1 MFPLRPWRFTTGNH
15 LAIYF
20 GSFDQGAAQRSQS
33 QDGAEET
40 QGRSNCYS
48 LSCTLLKVRSS
59 FIYSF
64 IHGHG
69 YSTFFQRP
77 SVQQTFWNVP
87 FSEVLEWMVLRPARD
102 RAAEALPLL
111 LLLSL
116 QTCSLVTVHCLACCF
131 NALSG
136 RLLQDRALLQAFC
149 LIDVILC
156 GLPQEETEWFCQV
169 CIIQPMGI
177 FGMRLLARNVAND
190 TILRFQDRTVY
201 AAFRFATSLVL
212 APYHWNGRRFRS
224 FREWR
229 HGTCHHLW
237 LPPDESNQQKSMD
250 DRYRFFHCLAEGM
263 QPLPVP
269 GAWVHL
275 CYQKC
280 NERIKIDRWTSKKS
294 ECTENDL
301 IHQCPQVA
309 SLASPGGFAF
319 RRLSTGTEPLMG
331 SSLVSEMGRHCWK
344 ETYDINM
351 PSMGSRLSHRIS
363 SSLTSPAWHPKPL
376 DYRLCL
382 DMPGF
387 QINPTKSNVRLTLLS
402 LSWFALYCVESNLML
417 Q

>member
-20 GSFDQGAAQRSQS
+20 GTFDQGAAQRSQS

-48 LSCTLLKVRSS
+48 SSCTLLKVRSS

-136 RLLQDRALLQAFC
+136 RLLQDRAFLQAFC

-190 TILRFQDRTVY
+190 TIYWDSKIELYMQRLDLQHLSFWHPIIGTVGDS
-201 AAFRFATSLVL
+201 AHS
-212 APYHWNGRRFRS
+212 GS
-224 FREWR
+224 
-229 HGTCHHLW
+229 
-237 LPPDESNQQKSMD
+237 
-250 DRYRFFHCLAEGM
+250 EGM
-263 QPLPVP
+263 ARVITCDFLQM
-269 GAWVHL
+269 
-275 CYQKC
+275 
-280 NERIKIDRWTSKKS
+280 N
-294 ECTENDL
+294 
-301 IHQCPQVA
+301 
-309 SLASPGGFAF
+309 
-319 RRLSTGTEPLMG
+319 
-331 SSLVSEMGRHCWK
+331 
-344 ETYDINM
+344 
-351 PSMGSRLSHRIS
+351 RIS
-363 SSLTSPAWHPKPL
+363 RNPWTTGVVFFIAWQRGCNHCQ
-376 DYRLCL
+376 CL
-382 DMPGF
+382 VPEC
-387 QINPTKSNVRLTLLS
+387 ISVTKSATRGLR
-402 LSWFALYCVESNLML
+402 
-417 Q
+417 

>member
-1 MFPLRPWRFTTGNH
+1 MARFPSLHCIALRCTATSRCRRIGKFWRPGQGADLASGSLCVPPMSSPLVSLTWLYEVVCKKMQYRYSNLWHMIAKAWTSESLWGYLWHQYGVPDAELCSSPLFIYIYLYIYIFVINRDGPEMFPLRPWRFTTRNH

-20 GSFDQGAAQRSQS
+20 GTFDQGAAQRSQS

-48 LSCTLLKVRSS
+48 SSCTLLKVRSS

-190 TILRFQDRTVY
+190 TIYWDSKIELYIQRLDLQHLSFWHPIIGTVGDS
-201 AAFRFATSLVL
+201 AHSGSEGMARVITCDFLQMNRISRNPWTTGVVFFIAWQRGCNHCQCLVPECIFAT
-212 APYHWNGRRFRS
+212 
-224 FREWR
+224 
-229 HGTCHHLW
+229 
-237 LPPDESNQQKSMD
+237 KSAMRGL
-250 DRYRFFHCLAEGM
+250 RYR
-263 QPLPVP
+263 
-269 GAWVHL
+269 
-275 CYQKC
+275 
-280 NERIKIDRWTSKKS
+280 
-294 ECTENDL
+294 
-301 IHQCPQVA
+301 
-309 SLASPGGFAF
+309 
-319 RRLSTGTEPLMG
+319 
-331 SSLVSEMGRHCWK
+331 
-344 ETYDINM
+344 
-351 PSMGSRLSHRIS
+351 
-363 SSLTSPAWHPKPL
+363 
-376 DYRLCL
+376 
-382 DMPGF
+382 
-387 QINPTKSNVRLTLLS
+387 
-402 LSWFALYCVESNLML
+402 
-417 Q
+417 